1 MNTGYPHLVSSR
13 RNPSIAIRLAAV
25 LCVVAACATDSL
37 RAQASRTIPA
47 QVAAA
52 LAARPQTPAAGN
64 PDGDVTIVEF
74 LDYNCPFCKKTAP
87 ELQKL
92 LVSDRRVRILYKEW
106 PIFGDV
112 SEYAARS
119 ALAAHWQGK
128 FLAAHNALINAPDL
142 DETSQVDSVLK
153 GAGVDLGRLAD
164 DRTRHAADI
173 DDALARN
180 AREAHALGLS
190 GTPGFVIGRQLVP
203 SALTLAQLTQLTT
216 NARASEKNGSGD
228 P

>member
-1 MNTGYPHLVSSR
+1 MSTS
-13 RNPSIAIRLAAV
+13 NPRLLSPRGCRSIATRLAAA
-25 LCVVAACATDSL
+25 LYVVAACASGSL
-37 RAQASRTIPA
+37 QAQAPRIVPA

-52 LAARPQTPAAGN
+52 LAARPQTATAGN

-87 ELQKL
+87 ELQQL

-119 ALAAHWQGK
+119 ALAAQWQGK
-128 FLAAHNALINAPDL
+128 FLAAHDALISAPDL
-142 DETSQVDSVLK
+142 DESAQVDSVLK
-153 GAGVDLGRLAD
+153 RAGVDLGRLAD

-173 DDALARN
+173 DEALARN
-180 AREAHALGLS
+180 AREARALGLS
-190 GTPGFVIGRQLVP
+190 GTPGFVVGRQLVP
-203 SALTLAQLTQLTT
+203 SALTLPQLIQLTT
-216 NARASEKNGSGD
+216 NARASQKDRSGG

>member
-1 MNTGYPHLVSSR
+1 MNTSNPRLISSR
-13 RNPSIAIRLAAV
+13 WHRSPAIRLAAV
-25 LCVVAACATDSL
+25 LFVVTACAMYSL
-37 RAQASRTIPA
+37 QAQVSRTVPA

-52 LAARPQTPAAGN
+52 LAARPQTPTAGN
-64 PDGDVTIVEF
+64 ADGDVTIVEF

-87 ELQKL
+87 ELRKL

-142 DETSQVDSVLK
+142 DERSQVDSVLK
-153 GAGVDLGRLAD
+153 SVGVDLGRLD
-164 DRTRHAADI
+164 NDRTRHAADI
-173 DDALARN
+173 DEALARN

-190 GTPGFVIGRQLVP
+190 GTPGFVIGRQLLP
-203 SALTLAQLTQLTT
+203 SALTLGQLIQLTA
-216 NARASEKNGSGD
+216 NARASQKEGSGG

>member
-1 MNTGYPHLVSSR
+1 MSTSNSRLLSSR
-13 RNPSIAIRLAAV
+13 GHRSIATRLSTA
-25 LCVVAACATDSL
+25 LCVITACATGSL
-37 RAQASRTIPA
+37 QAQAPRIVPA

-52 LAARPQTPAAGN
+52 LAARPQTSTAGN

-119 ALAAHWQGK
+119 ALAAQWQGK
-128 FLAAHNALINAPDL
+128 FLAAHNALIDAPDL
-142 DETSQVDSVLK
+142 DDSAQVDAVLK
-153 GAGVDLGRLAD
+153 RAGVDLGRLAD

-173 DDALARN
+173 DEALARN
-180 AREAHALGLS
+180 AREARALGLN
-190 GTPGFVIGRQLVP
+190 GTPGFVVGRQLVP
-203 SALTLAQLTQLTT
+203 SALTLPQLLQLAR
-216 NARASEKNGSGD
+216 NARASQMGGSGS